1 MSQTA
6 YDEVNLML
14 RLYELRREQGLR
26 QARSWFLEQFHSKSP
41 EEIARKYPEGSAE
54 SNWIKMVVSY
64 WDMVASVTN
73 RGLIADEM
81 FFESNGEI
89 WSSGSVFVRSSR
101 PGDAHIAILISYRIS
116 SKPANASSFGG
127 KRRRRVQAQDCARCS
142 INDLVAPLQRCL
154 GSTRVP

>member
-14 RLYELRREQGLR
+14 LLYDLRREQGLR

-73 RGLIADEM
+73 RRLIADEM

-89 WSSGSVFVRSSR
+89 WVVWERIRAFVPAWRRAYSNPHFLSNIEQTCKRFELWRDAKAPGSS
-101 PGDAHIAILISYRIS
+101 
-116 SKPANASSFGG
+116 
-127 KRRRRVQAQDCARCS
+127 ARLREVL
-142 INDLVAPLQRCL
+142 NK
-154 GSTRVP
+154 